1 MEEVESEEYVEEINQ
16 YLADNNSDIYKNN
29 NSSHNEDP
37 IPHLINPSKNQLS
50 KYTSTSYILKS
61 FPKMNIDLNQIKK
74 IAKNK
79 IYLYLIN
86 QNLQKYN
93 STPYIKD
100 LMIIEDLIQ
109 SKETHYTS
117 LFKDYLILDY
127 AEEFLRGF
135 FNINECKEVLPKFYD
150 YYKNYLKFF
159 CKGTFNNFY
168 MNDLIQEY
176 GENQAE
182 VYYNINYKKK
192 ERNKKKDKKENIDDK
207 NFEES
212 NKNKS
217 NKTDNMSNLISL
229 NSFFTKS
236 VENNIKNENNI
247 NDNKN
252 RNRELNELS
261 NIKPLKNNSRENTIH
276 LPDNSTVSIDD
287 VITKKSSIIN
297 IIDLMNNKIKKKK
310 NIINKRKKNKKI
322 DLIIFDNKK
331 SINNRNILNKKHVNS
346 FSKTSS
352 NLNDKSKNKSKE
364 SKNKS
369 KKVISRN
376 RATNTNINNIIL
388 KNNKILS
395 SSNYIQYID
404 ILKNKKK
411 YEK

>member
-150 YYKNYLKFF
+150 YYKF
-159 CKGTFNNFY
+159 
-168 MNDLIQEY
+168 I
-176 GENQAE
+176 
-182 VYYNINYKKK
+182 
-192 ERNKKKDKKENIDDK
+192 
-207 NFEES
+207 
-212 NKNKS
+212 
-217 NKTDNMSNLISL
+217 
-229 NSFFTKS
+229 
-236 VENNIKNENNI
+236 
-247 NDNKN
+247 
-252 RNRELNELS
+252 
-261 NIKPLKNNSRENTIH
+261 
-276 LPDNSTVSIDD
+276 
-287 VITKKSSIIN
+287 
-297 IIDLMNNKIKKKK
+297 
-310 NIINKRKKNKKI
+310 
-322 DLIIFDNKK
+322 
-331 SINNRNILNKKHVNS
+331 
-346 FSKTSS
+346 
-352 NLNDKSKNKSKE
+352 
-364 SKNKS
+364 
-369 KKVISRN
+369 
-376 RATNTNINNIIL
+376 
-388 KNNKILS
+388 
-395 SSNYIQYID
+395 
-404 ILKNKKK
+404 
-411 YEK
+411 